1 MAQTRKN
8 KVALVEDYKA
18 KIQNAKA
25 MFVLKPQGITPN
37 EASEL
42 KKKLY
47 DQDSSF
53 NVVKNTIFRIAL
65 KDAQAEIEVQ
75 DGENAVVFA
84 GEDFPG
90 VAKTISEFMKTSKKA
105 ELRNGLVEG
114 KLIDSAQ
121 FEVLS
126 NLPSR
131 EVLIAQVLATMQA
144 PITSFVRVLNGNLVG
159 FARVVNAIKEQKE
172 KTA

>member
-1 MAQTRKN
+1 MALTKTRKQE
-8 KVALVEDYKA
+8 LVEEYKA

-42 KKKLY
+42 KKQLY
-47 DQDSSF
+47 EQDSSF
-53 NVVKNTIFRIAL
+53 NVVKNTLFKIAL
-65 KDAQAEIEVQ
+65 KDANAEIELQ

-84 GEDFPG
+84 GEDFPT
-90 VAKTISEFMKTSKKA
+90 VAKTVSEFIKNSKKA
-105 ELRNGLVEG
+105 ELKNGYVEG

-121 FEVLS
+121 FEMLS

-131 EVLIAQVLATMQA
+131 EVLIAQVLSTMQA

-172 KTA
+172 KAA

>member
-1 MAQTRKN
+1 MALTKA
-8 KVALVEDYKA
+8 KKKALVEDYKS
-18 KIQNAKA
+18 KIQNSKA
-25 MFVLKPQGITPN
+25 MFVLRPQGITPN

-53 NVVKNTIFRIAL
+53 NVVKNTLFRIAL
-65 KDAQAEIEVQ
+65 KDANAEIEVSE
-75 DGENAVVFA
+75 GENAVIFA

-90 VAKTISEFMKTSKKA
+90 VAKTITEFIKESKKA
-105 ELRNGLVEG
+105 EIRNGFVEG
-114 KLIDSAQ
+114 KLIDKVQ
-121 FEVLS
+121 FETLS
-126 NLPSR
+126 NLPTR
-131 EVLIAQVLATMQA
+131 DVLVAQVLATMQA

-172 KTA
+172 KAA